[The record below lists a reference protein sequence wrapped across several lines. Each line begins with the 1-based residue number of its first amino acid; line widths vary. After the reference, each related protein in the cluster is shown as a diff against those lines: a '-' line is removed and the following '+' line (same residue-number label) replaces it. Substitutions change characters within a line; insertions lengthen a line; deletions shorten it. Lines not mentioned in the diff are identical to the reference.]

1 MQTKNLLLSPSKK
14 SINKAF
20 LLTSMLVSYLFASNL
35 PAQSPFIISNTEYEM
50 EHPVIKDLNSCIL
63 FKDAL
68 FVVEQEYTKS
78 SKYKLILDIYDP
90 ITFTRKNTGVLVN
103 EVETQDKEHPVPL
116 KTFAA
121 NNKLYTFY
129 IDYDRKS
136 TIIKL
141 VVADIT
147 GKVITQPTTI
157 AEVSDKKGMYTG
169 SINYDVVFSPDLTKF
184 AVGLSIKYL
193 MYPQDSY
200 ITIYNSNSLEK
211 IKTVN
216 PTQKIEDLYLFSG
229 TFSINDNGDVICAQ
243 HISKFDTDIKYQ
255 IVAYEL
261 IGSKDSK
268 SKVFTITDKL
278 NIRSALFLADQN
290 KFITAGLCNDI
301 ETKGGPEPK
310 LANYFFETD
319 GSGEVK
325 NLSINYFNDDFYKRM
340 GYKLGTW
347 AIEKGTA
354 DKSYIVKELIKNN
367 NDYYF
372 MFTQGFS
379 GTNSSGPYQLER
391 ELMTCKYSSEGKF
404 QWCAIIPKSTLNK
417 VKNFHYTFNGDK
429 LYFIYAEHPSN
440 FEKIGIYD
448 DKLKEIEDIKNYKDA
463 VFAQTTIDVKTGAVE
478 RKLYPSVD
486 GVFITPINRSISI
499 NDGKS
504 IVVRFVRKNKF
515 SYGRMLLMK

>member
-200 ITIYNSNSLEK
+200 ITIYNSNSL
-211 IKTVN
+211 
-216 PTQKIEDLYLFSG
+216 
-229 TFSINDNGDVICAQ
+229 
-243 HISKFDTDIKYQ
+243 
-255 IVAYEL
+255 
-261 IGSKDSK
+261 
-268 SKVFTITDKL
+268 
-278 NIRSALFLADQN
+278 
-290 KFITAGLCNDI
+290 
-301 ETKGGPEPK
+301 
-310 LANYFFETD
+310 
-319 GSGEVK
+319 
-325 NLSINYFNDDFYKRM
+325 
-340 GYKLGTW
+340 
-347 AIEKGTA
+347 
-354 DKSYIVKELIKNN
+354 
-367 NDYYF
+367 
-372 MFTQGFS
+372 
-379 GTNSSGPYQLER
+379 
-391 ELMTCKYSSEGKF
+391 
-404 QWCAIIPKSTLNK
+404 
-417 VKNFHYTFNGDK
+417 
-429 LYFIYAEHPSN
+429 
-440 FEKIGIYD
+440 
-448 DKLKEIEDIKNYKDA
+448 
-463 VFAQTTIDVKTGAVE
+463 
-478 RKLYPSVD
+478 
-486 GVFITPINRSISI
+486 
-499 NDGKS
+499 
-504 IVVRFVRKNKF
+504 
-515 SYGRMLLMK
+515 